1 METTGRTLPSIG
13 DGKGNL
19 AASIDKAA
27 ATTHEA
33 IQRVTDSARPAV
45 DHMAT
50 GAHQAVDK
58 VADLAAQTS
67 ATLDSKGAQLQD
79 VQARLMEECTTYVR
93 SNPLAALGIAAAAGF
108 ILSRV
113 ISSR

>member
-19 AASIDKAA
+19 ATSIDKAA
-27 ATTHEA
+27 ATTHDA

-45 DHMAT
+45 DRVAT

-58 VADLAAQTS
+58 MADFATQTS
-67 ATLDSKGAQLQD
+67 ATLGDKGAQLQD
-79 VQARLMEECTTYVR
+79 VQARLMEECTAYVR